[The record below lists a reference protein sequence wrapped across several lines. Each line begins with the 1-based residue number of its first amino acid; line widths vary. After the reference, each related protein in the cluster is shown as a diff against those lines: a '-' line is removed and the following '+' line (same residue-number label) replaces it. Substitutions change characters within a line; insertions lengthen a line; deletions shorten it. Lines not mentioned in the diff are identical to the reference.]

1 MLPIWNEEQR
11 TPPLPLPTVEHGCVG
26 VELLG
31 CYSASGARSLL
42 RVWIR
47 SEKNVLENIVK
58 KETKNQ
64 AVVKIK
70 FGLCLLGFVIY
81 FSRVRHHLLLP
92 SCRLLIFV
100 LLFLFF
106 IFLLCFSPC
115 SSSFSSSSLPLC
127 PPSPSPSSTIQSLE
141 TGEDFF
147 RRPKQIVITNTVAK
161 PLNWRNDMFSCG
173 LKEVIPSQRD

>member
-1 MLPIWNEEQR
+1 MLPIWNVEQR
-11 TPPLPLPTVEHGCVG
+11 TPPPPTVEHGCVG

-47 SEKNVLENIVK
+47 SEKNVLEYCQK
-58 KETKNQ
+58 GNQ
-64 AVVKIK
+64 KSSSHSRFFHL

-115 SSSFSSSSLPLC
+115 SSSFSSSLPLC

-161 PLNWRNDMFSCG
+161 PLN
-173 LKEVIPSQRD
+173 

>member
-1 MLPIWNEEQR
+1 MTYTKLETYLTSKKCCLFGTWNREH
-11 TPPLPLPTVEHGCVG
+11 PPPPTVEHGCVG

-106 IFLLCFSPC
+106 IFCFASPPAPHP
-115 SSSFSSSSLPLC
+115 SPLPLFLC
-127 PPSPSPSSTIQSLE
+127 VLPRLLHLQQYNPWKLVKTSSEGQNKLLLQILSQSH
-141 TGEDFF
+141 
-147 RRPKQIVITNTVAK
+147 
-161 PLNWRNDMFSCG
+161 
-173 LKEVIPSQRD
+173 